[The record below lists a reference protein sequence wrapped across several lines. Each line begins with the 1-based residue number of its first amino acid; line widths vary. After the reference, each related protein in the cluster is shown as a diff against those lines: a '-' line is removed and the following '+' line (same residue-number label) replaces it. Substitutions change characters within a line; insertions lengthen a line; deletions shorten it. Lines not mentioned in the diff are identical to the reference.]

1 MRRYI
6 ETRSDITEFI
16 FVFVFAFGYFLL
28 GSFSSLLYPISGP
41 MINQRGLVI
50 ILVYE
55 VFAFGLI
62 WPILSIRNWSFN
74 SIGLKPSI
82 KDTFIGFIFYV
93 LMVILYFVP
102 VMIVITIFA
111 PLRNVFF
118 ENTQLVDP
126 NINIFLIIFVSVINP
141 IFEEIFVCAYVV
153 EKIKKHKGLAYG
165 VMVSVLIRTS
175 YHLYQGLAGMF
186 LIVPMGIIFALW
198 YGKTRRLWPLIVA
211 HGLMD
216 LVGLLVSQI

>member
-6 ETRSDITEFI
+6 ETRSDIAEFI

-28 GSFSSLLYPISGP
+28 GSFSSLLYPKSESIV
-41 MINQRGLVI
+41 NQRGLAC

-55 VFAFGLI
+55 VFVFSVV

-82 KDTFIGFIFYV
+82 KDTFIGFIIYIFI
-93 LMVILYFVP
+93 VILYVVL

-111 PLRNVFF
+111 PLRNVF

-141 IFEEIFVCAYVV
+141 AFEEIFVCAYVI
-153 EKIKKHKGLAYG
+153 EKIKKHKGLALG
-165 VMVSVLIRTS
+165 IMVSVLIRTL
-175 YHLYQGLAGMF
+175 YHLYQGLAGIF

-198 YGKTRRLWPLIVA
+198 YGKTKRLWPLIVA
-211 HGLMD
+211 HVVMD
-216 LVGLLVSQI
+216 FVGLLIS